1 MFSLNEN
8 HRYYLFTQG
17 ADMRKGFNTLTGV
30 ITSNSELRP
39 LDGSVY
45 IFVNKPRTTLKIL
58 HWERGGFVIYHKR
71 LESGR
76 ISKAAFKH
84 ETGFRSIRWDELV
97 LLIEGIN
104 PNAKRRKRYNR
115 MG

>member
-8 HRYYLFTQG
+8 HRYYLCTSG
-17 ADMRKGFNTLTGV
+17 TDMRKGFNTLSGLVTHVGCSGL
-30 ITSNSELRP
+30 IE
-39 LDGSVY
+39 GSAYV
-45 IFVNKPRTTLKIL
+45 FVNKTRTTLKIL

-76 ISKAAFKH
+76 ISGLIFKH
-84 ETGFRSIRWDELV
+84 EETFRSIRWDELV

-104 PNAKRRKRYNR
+104 PNTKRRKRYNK
-115 MG
+115 

>member
-8 HRYYLFTQG
+8 NRYYLYTCG
-17 ADMRKGFNTLTGV
+17 TDMRKGFNTLTGV
-30 ITSNSELRP
+30 IKSSSELRP

-45 IFVNKPRTTLKIL
+45 IFVNKPRTTLKLL

-71 LESGR
+71 LESGCVSNV
-76 ISKAAFKH
+76 IFKNE
-84 ETGFRSIRWDELV
+84 ETFRSIRWDELV

-104 PNAKRRKRYNR
+104 PNTKRRKRYR
-115 MG
+115 K

>member
-8 HRYYLFTQG
+8 NHYYLCTSG
-17 ADMRKGFNTLTGV
+17 TDMRKGFNTLMGV
-30 ITSNSELRP
+30 VTSISTLRP

-45 IFVNKPRTTLKIL
+45 IFVNKPRNTLKIL

-76 ISKAAFKH
+76 ISKQIFKSDVV
-84 ETGFRSIRWDELV
+84 FQSIRWDELV

-104 PNAKRRKRYNR
+104 PNVKRRKRYNK
-115 MG
+115 